1 MGFLDEVT
9 KLHNEEVNSQV
20 NEKLTK
26 FAEHVSKSYDVNH
39 RQLLR
44 DLNNIDGLEI
54 STQTSSGEPGR
65 CLGQK
70 LDGKRCTRKGKNQ
83 GGYCNLH
90 ISQRPVIKKT
100 PSALKME
107 IEMQELPKHNHTMP
121 PLFSAD
127 CPACL
132 RESKNKT
139 NFKKIDL

>member
-1 MGFLDEVT
+1 MGFLEEVT
-9 KLHNEEVNSQV
+9 KLHNQEVNSQV

-44 DLNNIDGLEI
+44 DLNNIDGLETCLI
-54 STQTSSGEPGR
+54 QPSSGVPGQ

-83 GGYCNLH
+83 GYCNMH
-90 ISQRPVIKKT
+90 INQKPTIKKT
-100 PSALKME
+100 PSAQKME
-107 IEMQELPKHNHTMP
+107 IEMQELPKHNHTFP

-127 CPACL
+127 CPACV
-132 RESKNKT
+132 REIKNKS
-139 NFKKIDL
+139 KKIDL